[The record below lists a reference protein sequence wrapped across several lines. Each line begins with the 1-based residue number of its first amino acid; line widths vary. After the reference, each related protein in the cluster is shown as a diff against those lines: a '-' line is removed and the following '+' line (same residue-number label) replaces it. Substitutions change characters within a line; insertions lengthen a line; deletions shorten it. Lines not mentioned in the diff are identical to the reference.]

1 MGFSISQFLGHYS
14 SAKQKYQGGLRVL
27 STTKSGNRR
36 FFYLIAAPTIIAVL
50 ATAVVIT
57 GMLVWSARRA
67 NEVAFDRQN
76 QLVDLVLGQSVA
88 RIGHDQESITVW
100 DDPIIKL
107 REPVLDF
114 EWLDANVG
122 VWLYSYFGHDRVYVL
137 SAGDKPVYAMQD
149 GDAQ

>member
-1 MGFSISQFLGHYS
+1 M
-14 SAKQKYQGGLRVL
+14 L
-27 STTKSGNRR
+27 STTKSGSRR

-76 QLVDLVLGQSVA
+76 QLVDLVLSQSVS
-88 RIGHDQESITVW
+88 RIAHDQESITVW

-122 VWLYSYFGHDRVYVL
+122 VWLYTYFGHDQVYVL
-137 SAGDKPVYAMQD
+137 NAETSPSMQCRMAS
-149 GDAQ
+149 GHEPTRITKLHSIARALR